1 MIATPENITLHG
13 EGLDHPESVCVGA
26 DGVIYAGGEAGQI
39 YRLDAKSQR
48 EIASTGGFILGLACD
63 GAGAIIACDCAQNAL
78 FRITPG
84 GSVARWCDR
93 VGERPLVNPNHGV
106 FTADGRF
113 LFSNSGDYWS
123 AEGDG
128 FIGCVHPDSSTDVFH
143 AGPLRFPNGL
153 AIDPDGRWLYIAQST
168 AANIVRVP
176 LDRPDGS
183 TEIAFDLP
191 AGTIPDG
198 ICCAADGSL
207 VIGCYKPDAV
217 LLGHPDG
224 SSAPIVEDPTGELI
238 SRPTNVALHDGRLY
252 IANLGGWHLASIPT
266 DLTPGTIHRPVT
278 NSEISDHEN
287 R

>member
-78 FRITPG
+78 FRITPDG
-84 GSVARWCDR
+84 TVERWCDQ
-93 VGERPLVNPNHGV
+93 VGGRPLANPNHGV
-106 FTADGRF
+106 FTAEGRF

-123 AEGDG
+123 AVGDG
-128 FIGCVHPDSSTDVFH
+128 FIGCLHPDGTTEVFH
-143 AGPLRFPNGL
+143 AGPFRFPNGV
-153 AIDPDGRWLYIAQST
+153 AIDPGGRFLYVAQST
-168 AANIVRVP
+168 ASNIVRIP
-176 LDRPDGS
+176 LDQPDGS
-183 TEIAFDLP
+183 IEVAWELP
-191 AGTIPDG
+191 IGTVPDG
-198 ICCAADGSL
+198 ICCANDGNL

-217 LLGHPDG
+217 LLGRTDG
-224 SSAPIVEDPTGELI
+224 PTEPLVEDPTGELI
-238 SRPTNVALHDGRLY
+238 SRPTNVALHGGRLY
-252 IANLGGWHLASIPT
+252 ISNLGGWHLASIPT
-266 DLTPGTIHRPVT
+266 DLRVGTIHRPVT
-278 NSEISDHEN
+278 NS